1 MEENAMDRWHLA
13 GSHPSNDESGI
24 DPQITSHAKNC
35 AYLKCLVEEPEGE
48 ASLVHIFKAAASI
61 RLLEHFVKEVMV

>member
-1 MEENAMDRWHLA
+1 MEKNAMNRWHLA
-13 GSHPSNDESGI
+13 GSHPSHYEWGI

-48 ASLVHIFKAAASI
+48 ASLVQSFKAAA
-61 RLLEHFVKEVMV
+61 

>member
-1 MEENAMDRWHLA
+1 MDRWHLA
-13 GSHPSNDESGI
+13 GSHPSTYESGI

-48 ASLVHIFKAAASI
+48 ASLVQSFKAAAYI
-61 RLLEHFVKEVMV
+61 RRIENFVKEVLV

>member
-1 MEENAMDRWHLA
+1 M
-13 GSHPSNDESGI
+13 

-48 ASLVHIFKAAASI
+48 ASLVQSFKAAASI
-61 RLLEHFVKEVMV
+61 RLRENFVKEVLV

>member
-1 MEENAMDRWHLA
+1 MDRWHLA
-13 GSHPSNDESGI
+13 GSHPSTYESGI

-35 AYLKCLVEEPEGE
+35 ASLKCLIEEPEGE
-48 ASLVHIFKAAASI
+48 ATLVQSFKAVAYI

>member
-1 MEENAMDRWHLA
+1 MDRWHLA
-13 GSHPSNDESGI
+13 GSHPSNYESGI

-48 ASLVHIFKAAASI
+48 APLVHIFKAAASI
-61 RLLEHFVKEVMV
+61 RRI